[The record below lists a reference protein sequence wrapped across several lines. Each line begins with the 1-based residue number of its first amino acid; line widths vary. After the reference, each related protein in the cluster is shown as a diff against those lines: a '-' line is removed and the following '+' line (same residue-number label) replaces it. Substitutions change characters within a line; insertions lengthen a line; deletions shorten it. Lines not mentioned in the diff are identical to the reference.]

1 MKEPVCRDLVALR
14 RVAQYLA
21 SAPRLVYRYDWQGP
35 VDLSVYSDTDFA
47 GCRATR
53 RSTSGGCALLGTHLL
68 KHWSSTQK
76 VLTLSSGEAELAGV
90 VKGASEGYGLQS
102 LALDLGI
109 VLKFSVFADSSAA
122 IGICRRTGI
131 GKVRHLAVQQLWV
144 QERVRS
150 GGLRLIKVAGVD
162 NPADLY
168 TKYLTAE
175 VTRRLLGMHAVV
187 PESGRAATAPQVAAK
202 VDDSLAARALP

>member
-1 MKEPVCRDLVALR
+1 M
-14 RVAQYLA
+14 
-21 SAPRLVYRYDWQGP
+21 
-35 VDLSVYSDTDFA
+35 
-47 GCRATR
+47 
-53 RSTSGGCALLGTHLL
+53 LGTHLL

-150 GGLRLIKVAGVD
+150 GGFRLIKVAGVD

-175 VTRRLLGMHAVV
+175 VTRRLHGMHAVV